1 MNESAR
7 TIGTSCVLDCPD
19 ACSLEV
25 TVEEGRVAKIGPAG
39 LNDVTQDFICSKV
52 GRFADRLYHPDR
64 LLHPMRRIGP
74 KGEARFERIDWDEA
88 LGTITERFR
97 EHPGQRRRRSDPS
110 VQLRRLERV
119 SDRRSGRQRLLRSP
133 RGLPTRTRRSAPRP
147 LPASRRGCT
156 GRWRVSLSPTI
167 PRPSCILIWGANPR
181 ASNIHLVPYLRE
193 AKERG
198 AFIALVDPVRTLST
212 DLIDLHLPVF
222 PGADLPLALG
232 MIHHWAETGRF
243 DRAFLDAHAVE
254 LETLLDAASEW
265 SLDRAAKEARVDRES
280 IRLLADRYAD
290 ASPAVLRCGWG
301 LERNR
306 NGGQA
311 AAAILAMPALLG
323 KFGRR
328 GGGYTLSN
336 SGAGKLDASK
346 LWDTASWT
354 TRVINMTELARVLNE
369 PDTAQRAS
377 GPRDFRLQLQ
387 SGRDGAR
394 IRTASCGVCLREDLF
409 TVVFEQVM
417 TDTARYAD
425 ILLPATTMLEHY
437 DYKRSYGSYV
447 VGATKP
453 VIEPC
458 RRSSQQCF
466 GLRRAR
472 PRARVSRT
480 RSSIGRR
487 RSSGRE
493 SSRPSSFRE
502 SPSRPSPSRRGG
514 MERYDFD
521 GSSNPVQFES
531 VFPQTEDGK
540 IHLTPAVLGPAPY
553 AYEEIHSESF
563 PLCLITPASSKLVS
577 STFGEFNVQELHLTI
592 HPDDARQ
599 RGDRLRRSGAGLER
613 PRRGRVHRARGRA
626 RARGRGVTSQGR
638 MDEVLA
644 QRKDLDR
651 AHSVERERRRG
662 RRLLQRRPGG
672 SRGHSLSSSC
682 ERFGRA
688 RSSRKEAA
696 RHLGS
701 AIRRMSSW

>member
-1 MNESAR
+1 MNESNH
-7 TIGTSCVLDCPD
+7 TIGTSCVRDCPD

-25 TVEEGRVAKIGPAG
+25 VVEQGRVKKIGPG
-39 LNDVTQDFICSKV
+39 TENDVTRDFICSKV

-64 LLHPMRRIGP
+64 LLYPMRRIGA

-97 EHPGQRRRRSDPS
+97 SIQES
-110 VQLRRLERV
+110 VGGEAILPYNYGGSNGFLTDDLVDSAYFARL
-119 SDRRSGRQRLLRSP
+119 G
-133 RGLPTRTRRSAPRP
+133 
-147 LPASRRGCT
+147 ASRLDKTICAA
-156 GRWRVSLSPTI
+156 PTSGVAKGMYGKMAGVAF
-167 PRPSCILIWGANPR
+167 PDYPEAKFILIWGANPR

-193 AKERG
+193 AKARG
-198 AFIALVDPVRTLST
+198 AFIALVDPVRTLSK

-232 MIHHWAETGRF
+232 MIHHWASAGRF

-254 LETLLDAASEW
+254 LDTLLDAASEW
-265 SLDRAAKEARVDRES
+265 SLERAAKEARVDPES

-290 ASPAVLRCGWG
+290 ATPAVLRCGWG

-346 LWDTASWT
+346 LWNTSSWT
-354 TRVINMTELARVLNE
+354 TRVINMTELSRVLNE
-369 PDTAQRAS
+369 PDTLI
-377 GPRDFRLQLQ
+377 GPPVHGLFVYNCNPVATVPDQNGILRGL
-387 SGRDGAR
+387 
-394 IRTASCGVCLREDLF
+394 LREDLF

-453 VIEPC
+453 VIEPVGEA
-458 RRSSQQCF
+458 RSNASVF
-466 GLRRAR
+466 AELARAHGFEDPIFHWPEAELRK
-472 PRARVSRT
+472 RVVAA
-480 RSSIGRR
+480 IELQGK
-487 RSSGRE
+487 
-493 SSRPSSFRE
+493 PV
-502 SPSRPSPSRRGG
+502 SPEPFETGG

-531 VFPQTEDGK
+531 VLPQTEDGK
-540 IHLTPAVLGPAPY
+540 IHLAPAVLGPSPY
-553 AYEEIHSESF
+553 AYEEIRSESF
-563 PLCLITPASSKLVS
+563 PLCLITPASAKLVS

-592 HPDDARQ
+592 HPDDAR
-599 RGDRLRRSGAGLER
+599 RREIASGDKVRVWNELGEVECIARVDAHLREGVVSLPKGAWMKSSLN
-613 PRRGRVHRARGRA
+613 GRTSTALTPTNVNVVGGGACFNDAR
-626 RARGRGVTSQGR
+626 V
-638 MDEVLA
+638 EVA
-644 QRKDLDR
+644 
-651 AHSVERERRRG
+651 
-662 RRLLQRRPGG
+662 
-672 SRGHSLSSSC
+672 
-682 ERFGRA
+682 
-688 RSSRKEAA
+688 
-696 RHLGS
+696 
-701 AIRRMSSW
+701 AIR